1 MTDRKMKNKMKVVIK
16 KVTET
21 RAQIQKSSYILN
33 IKYVTKY
40 TNNSTNKVN
49 NIVSKTDQLK
59 KKKSWKDEQ
68 QIKEQ

>member
-59 KKKSWKDEQ
+59 KKSWKDEQ

>member
-1 MTDRKMKNKMKVVIK
+1 MTDRKVKNKMKVVIK

-40 TNNSTNKVN
+40 TKNSTNKVN

-59 KKKSWKDEQ
+59 KKSWKDEQ